1 MANSFAHVLPI
12 LLQLT
17 NDNIIVSDDV
27 AAMYSCVKRGM
38 YSNTT
43 DELRRLII
51 SKKTISHV
59 HLVTLSSLAVALCA
73 ADVDFESSVK
83 TLPHIVQGIRMGLDP
98 SVRHEL
104 DGLESVVETIVEDIK
119 WHKVATPNVSMVVD
133 NAVLLTL
140 AGIGYM
146 NRIVSTQQ
154 DAKSRSSTRRF
165 SKLRIM
171 LAILSGAP
179 EVLSAVLAAD
189 YLDAEPDPV
198 EGNSGSGV
206 PQSEPFMLSVFG
218 DPLIKAC
225 EHPHDAAMAMLETLF
240 HHQPNIDTQRIRSQW
255 VVQSTLSSASVL
267 PMMNLMDQMGLG
279 IGVPYGAQPP
289 PVDPP
294 TVPHWVSD
302 PLILKVCQL
311 TVESKVDQAWED
323 VLLLLHPNIDP
334 IQVEKWHTFHTT
346 VRDQRKLLSDA
357 LQDLTVVNMEVRFYH
372 DGSDP
377 TSDSLGHQIHLA
389 YFNVYGNQPVDTE
402 LKVFTVVSQTEVFD
416 SLSME
421 CKRFLSI
428 TTIDDLVNIQQY
440 IQHYCR

>member
-1 MANSFAHVLPI
+1 MANPFAHVLPI

-17 NDNIIVSDDV
+17 NDDIIVNDDI

-51 SKKTISHV
+51 ANKTASPV

-83 TLPHIVQGIRMGLDP
+83 MLPHIVQGIRSGLNP
-98 SVRHEL
+98 SIRHEL
-104 DGLESVVETIVEDIK
+104 DGLESVVETIVEDITR
-119 WHKVATPNVSMVVD
+119 HKAAAPDVSVVVD
-133 NAVLLTL
+133 NAVLLTR

-146 NRIVSTQQ
+146 NRIVSAQQ
-154 DAKSRSSTRRF
+154 NAESRSSTRRF
-165 SKLRIM
+165 SKLRVT
-171 LAILSGAP
+171 LAILSDAP
-179 EVLSAVLAAD
+179 EVLAAVLAAD
-189 YLDAEPDPV
+189 HIDAEQECPAV
-198 EGNSGSGV
+198 ASGSGV
-206 PQSEPFMLSVFG
+206 THPNLLLMSPFG
-218 DPLIKAC
+218 DPLIQAC
-225 EHPHDAAMAMLETLF
+225 ERPHGAAIAMLEILF
-240 HHQPNIDTQRIRSQW
+240 RYQHDTDTQRIRSKWSMQSS
-255 VVQSTLSSASVL
+255 STLSRADLLVAFRLAMSEQA
-267 PMMNLMDQMGLG
+267 QGT
-279 IGVPYGAQPP
+279 AQPP

-302 PLILKVCQL
+302 PLVLKVCEL
-311 TVESKVDQAWED
+311 IVHSKTDQAWED
-323 VLLLLHPNIDP
+323 VVPLLHPNIDP
-334 IQVEKWHTFHTT
+334 IQIEEWHNFHTT
-346 VRDQRKLLSDA
+346 VRDQRKLLSEA
-357 LQDLTVVNMEVRFYH
+357 LQDLAVVNMEVRFYH

-377 TSDSLGHQIHLA
+377 QSDSLGHQIHLA

-402 LKVFTVVSQTEVFD
+402 VKVFTAVSETEVFD